1 MSQNFGFVFTSKL
14 KKLSRI
20 FLLKCLHFLNNTIEL
35 WLNFHLNKNNKKEM
49 SLQNISQPLSHD
61 QINKIVEGVTI
72 LLPGVLENVL
82 YGTKTTSSHDEFTR
96 HKLYIGSLGIHT
108 TSETLRQIFSAYG
121 EIKDA
126 FVVRDKFGMIK
137 EYDL

>member
-1 MSQNFGFVFTSKL
+1 M
-14 KKLSRI
+14 
-20 FLLKCLHFLNNTIEL
+20 
-35 WLNFHLNKNNKKEM
+35 
-49 SLQNISQPLSHD
+49 
-61 QINKIVEGVTI
+61 
-72 LLPGVLENVL
+72 
-82 YGTKTTSSHDEFTR
+82 TKTTSSHDEFT
-96 HKLYIGSLGIHT
+96 HHNLYIGSLGIHT